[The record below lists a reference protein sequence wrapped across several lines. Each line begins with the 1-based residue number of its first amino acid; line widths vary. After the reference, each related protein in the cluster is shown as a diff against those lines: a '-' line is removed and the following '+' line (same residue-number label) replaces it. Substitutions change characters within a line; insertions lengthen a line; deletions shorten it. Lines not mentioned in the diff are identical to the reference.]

1 MVAAGPG
8 SRCRDRMLR
17 TTSAE
22 WTPSE
27 RASAQ
32 AASTAAKP
40 SVSTADSTLTIW
52 RSPSSEPCSLR
63 RRRSRLAGKSQCL
76 NGALLRD
83 RRDEKPYCL
92 TEKCSQDVERCL
104 TKHAPVASLASGRA
118 TAPLP
123 FHKSMLTDVGPVE
136 LWATPLRRP
145 SAAANPQGSS
155 RRLDDR

>member
-1 MVAAGPG
+1 MTDISLQKTAKTARKGRGRPFPKGQSGNPAGRPRG
-8 SRCRDRMLR
+8 S
-17 TTSAE
+17 S
-22 WTPSE
+22 
-27 RASAQ
+27 
-32 AASTAAKP
+32 
-40 SVSTADSTLTIW
+40 
-52 RSPSSEPCSLR
+52 
-63 RRRSRLAGKSQCL
+63 
-76 NGALLRD
+76 N
-83 RRDEKPYCL
+83 PYCL

-118 TAPLP
+118 TAPLR